1 MCHDQINFDSE
12 ILPRSDVLQACSSSQ
27 IAFDFVQRFFP
38 LSDNFDIQFTGDLQ
52 CFFQR
57 R

>member
-1 MCHDQINFDSE
+1 MCHDQIDFDSE
-12 ILPRSDVLQACSSSQ
+12 ILPRSDVLQTCSSSQ
-27 IAFDFVQRFFP
+27 IAFDFVQRCFP